1 MGETEQQGLQQA
13 APQRVMEVE
22 RAPSQ
27 GMVFVEELE
36 GGAFGPGDVVGVR
49 RQDCRRVVSGDGD
62 EQAGRLSA

>member
-1 MGETEQQGLQQA
+1 
-13 APQRVMEVE
+13 MEVE

-27 GMVFVEELE
+27 GTVFVEELE